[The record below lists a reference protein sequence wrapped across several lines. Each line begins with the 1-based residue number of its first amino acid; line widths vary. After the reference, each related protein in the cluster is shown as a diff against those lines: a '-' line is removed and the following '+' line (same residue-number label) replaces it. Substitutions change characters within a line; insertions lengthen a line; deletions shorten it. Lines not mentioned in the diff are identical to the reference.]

1 MSLSLTLILDI
12 AIIAL
17 LVPTII
23 YAWVLNSRLA
33 DLRRNRDDLTRL
45 IASFNE
51 ATQRAEAGV
60 PRLRKAAD
68 EAGRS
73 LQDRVE
79 KAQILRDDLA
89 FMVDRAESMAGRLDS
104 RSRDARP
111 AATETRAPSRGG
123 ARTPDPGADART
135 VQQAIAAAS
144 LPQPR
149 SLTNRREAAQGAASV
164 PPPPRAASV
173 SAPPAAPATPATPKA
188 RDDDDFFIE
197 DERSEAE
204 RELLRALQSAR

>member
-1 MSLSLTLILDI
+1 MSLSLILDI
-12 AIIAL
+12 AIIVL
-17 LVPTII
+17 LVPTIV
-23 YAWVLNSRLA
+23 YAMLLNSRLA
-33 DLRRNRDDLTRL
+33 DLRRNRDELTRL

-51 ATQRAEAGV
+51 ATQRAESGI

-104 RSRDARP
+104 RARDPRP
-111 AATETRAPSRGG
+111 AAGEPRAEPRGSG
-123 ARTPDPGADART
+123 RRADPGADARM
-135 VQQAIAAAS
+135 VRQAIAAAS
-144 LPQPR
+144 LPAPP
-149 SLTNRREAAQGAASV
+149 SLGRRRGGAQAATASADADGAG
-164 PPPPRAASV
+164 
-173 SAPPAAPATPATPKA
+173 SAPPAPATAQRPSPAPVA
-188 RDDDDFFIE
+188 RDDEDFFIE

>member
-1 MSLSLTLILDI
+1 MSLSLILDI
-12 AIIAL
+12 AIIVL

-23 YAWVLNSRLA
+23 YAMLLNSRLA
-33 DLRRNRDDLTRL
+33 DLRRNRDELTRL

-51 ATQRAEAGV
+51 ATHRAESGI

-104 RSRDARP
+104 RTREPRASAAEPRATPRGNSR
-111 AATETRAPSRGG
+111 
-123 ARTPDPGADART
+123 RTDSSADVRT

-144 LPQPR
+144 LPAPPSLGGQRGGAQAAATGAHGAGPSPSTPR
-149 SLTNRREAAQGAASV
+149 
-164 PPPPRAASV
+164 PPP
-173 SAPPAAPATPATPKA
+173 TPAPVS
-188 RDDDDFFIE
+188 RDEEDFFIE